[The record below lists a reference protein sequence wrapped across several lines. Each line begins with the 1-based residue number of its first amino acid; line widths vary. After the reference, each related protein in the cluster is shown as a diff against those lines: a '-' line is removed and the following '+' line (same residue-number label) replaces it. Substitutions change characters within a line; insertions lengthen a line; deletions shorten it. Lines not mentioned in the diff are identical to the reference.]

1 MSEDLKI
8 KADSHLLTTVEAAN
22 YLRIEKRTLENWR
35 VSGRG
40 PAFVRLGGAVRYRR
54 GALERFIAQNERLST
69 AKA

>member
-1 MSEDLKI
+1 MGEDLKT
-8 KADSHLLTTVEAAN
+8 KAGNSLLTTAEAAD

-40 PAFVRLGGAVRYRR
+40 PAFVRLGGAVRYRT
-54 GALERFIAQNERLST
+54 GALERFIAENECHST